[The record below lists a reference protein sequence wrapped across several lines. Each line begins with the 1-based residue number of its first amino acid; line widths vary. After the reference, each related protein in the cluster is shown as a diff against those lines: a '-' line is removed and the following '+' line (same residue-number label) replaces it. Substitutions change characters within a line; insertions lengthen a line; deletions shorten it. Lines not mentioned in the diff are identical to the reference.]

1 MHSIPI
7 LFTIV
12 FVFVRYRIDEWWET
26 TQPIRYNSNFYNP
39 SMITRGYILYA
50 SNKKEVVKEIIF
62 FIRDRSKP
70 RNHLNMI

>member
-39 SMITRGYILYA
+39 SMITCFTYFMLQTKELLKYDLKWILFY
-50 SNKKEVVKEIIF
+50 
-62 FIRDRSKP
+62 
-70 RNHLNMI
+70 H